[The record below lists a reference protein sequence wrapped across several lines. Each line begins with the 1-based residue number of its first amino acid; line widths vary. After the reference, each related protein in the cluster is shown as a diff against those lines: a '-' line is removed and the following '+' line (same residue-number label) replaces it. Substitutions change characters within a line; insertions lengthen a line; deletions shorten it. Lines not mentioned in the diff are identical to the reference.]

1 MQTRLAGLVSVGVAA
16 GLLGASVGASAA
28 EAPEATR
35 TGPPVA
41 MVAGQAIYESDLL
54 PSVQG
59 QLLPLQNKE
68 YEVKSRALENLIR
81 QRLLEAEAR
90 KEGLTSEKLLERE
103 ADSHVAEPTDAEVEA
118 YYLGQKD
125 RLNRSLDDVKAQLRA
140 RLKQA
145 RIQQAR
151 EEYMA
156 RLREKAQVT
165 ILLDRPRVHVA
176 LDPKRVRG
184 NPKAPVTIVEFSDFQ
199 CPYCHRIEPTLKQLL
214 ARYPDQVSLS
224 FRDFPLRQIHPQAE
238 LAAEAARCA
247 EEQGK
252 FWEYHDALFA
262 GSKLDRDGLVEE
274 ARTLK
279 LDEGRF
285 DACLTAG
292 KYRSQIDKDVQDG
305 RRAGISGT
313 PGFFINGIPLSG
325 AQPLDSFTRVIDEE
339 LARGGS

>member
-1 MQTRLAGLVSVGVAA
+1 MQRRLVGLAFVVLAGWLSGITWA
-16 GLLGASVGASAA
+16 GAGEPAKL
-28 EAPEATR
+28 
-35 TGPPVA
+35 GPPVA
-41 MVAGQAIYESDLL
+41 MVDGQPIYEGDLL
-54 PSVQG
+54 PSIQG
-59 QLLPLQNKE
+59 QLLPLQNQE
-68 YEVKSRALENLIR
+68 YELKNRALENMIQ

-90 KEGLTSEKLLERE
+90 KQGLTSEQLLERE
-103 ADSHVAEPTDAEVEA
+103 ADSHVTEPTDAEVEA

-125 RLNRSLDDVKAQLRA
+125 RLNRPLAEVKVQLVA
-140 RLKQA
+140 RLRQA

-151 EEYMA
+151 EEYMM
-156 RLREKAQVT
+156 RLREKGQVT
-165 ILLDRPRVHVA
+165 ILLNRPRVEVA
-176 LDPKRVRG
+176 RDPDRVRG

-199 CPYCHRIEPTLKQLL
+199 CPYCHRIEPTLKELL
-214 ARYPDQVSLS
+214 AKYQGRVSLS

-262 GSKLDRDGLVEE
+262 GSKLDHDGLVEQ
-274 ARTLK
+274 ARALK

-285 DACLTAG
+285 DACLAAG
-292 KYRSQIDKDVQDG
+292 KYKPQIEQDMQDG
-305 RRAGISGT
+305 IRAGVSGT

-325 AQPLDSFTRVIDEE
+325 AQPLDSFSKVIDDE